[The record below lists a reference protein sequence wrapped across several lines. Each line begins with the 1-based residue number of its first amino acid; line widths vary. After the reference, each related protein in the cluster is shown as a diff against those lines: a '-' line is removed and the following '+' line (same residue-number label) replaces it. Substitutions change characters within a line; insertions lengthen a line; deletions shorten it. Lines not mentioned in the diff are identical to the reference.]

1 MQRYMKFSEISDKTN
16 NKNISEMRFLENQT
30 EKVDIFIN
38 DEIPLYYKFYFHLFS
53 SCFHLN
59 GY

>member
-1 MQRYMKFSEISDKTN
+1 MKFSEISDKTN